1 MKDDRE
7 EKSRSEYD
15 RLLLLMKEGD
25 REAFRCLYEETAKSV
40 YGYALSILK
49 NPQDAE
55 EAMQDAYLAVWDQ
68 AGRYHSDGKPMAWI
82 FTITKNLCYM
92 RLRRQMSQGGVSLD
106 ELREQEGSWEPG
118 ELCDAIELAP
128 EKQVLL
134 EALKS
139 LKEEERS
146 IVLLHDAGGMKHREI
161 AEILDLPLPTV
172 LSKYRRT
179 MKKLLDRV

>member
-55 EAMQDAYLAVWDQ
+55 EAMQDAYLTVWNQ

-92 RLRRQMSQGGVSLD
+92 KLRRQNNQGVSLD
-106 ELREQEGSWEPG
+106 ELREQEGGWEPG
-118 ELCDAIELAP
+118 ELCDAIESAP

-134 EALKS
+134 DALKF

-146 IVLLHDAGGMKHREI
+146 IILLHDASGMKYREI
-161 AEILDLPLPTV
+161 AELLDMPLPTV
-172 LSKYRRT
+172 LSKYHRS
-179 MKKLLDRV
+179 MKKLLENVR